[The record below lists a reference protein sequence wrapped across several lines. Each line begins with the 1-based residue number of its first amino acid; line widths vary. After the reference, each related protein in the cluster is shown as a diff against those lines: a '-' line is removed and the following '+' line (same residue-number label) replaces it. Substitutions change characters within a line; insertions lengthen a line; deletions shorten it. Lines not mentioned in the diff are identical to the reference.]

1 MDYQGFFVGGEGGGT
16 PQPPVNLDG
25 TMIYKN
31 EWTINTLYNKD
42 EVVVYLEH
50 QYIALRS
57 NINKEPDTNLED
69 WDLLAYWSNNA
80 TVSNYRG
87 TFIQGLILKQYDSVY
102 DRISNG
108 TYINY
113 SSSNY
118 ECTTQ
123 PNLITELNK
132 INNPNSLLPSMFS
145 TPYMFASLGNSSS
158 YRNGASYVG
167 SPTDMGLYTYPFL
180 PNLRT
185 RGWKR
190 TGITQE
196 GSNFMLDPTSIY
208 AKEGA
213 YKFTAIVSYYFSKV
227 PRETV
232 TLENPSGELRI
243 EEVPDII
250 IDRCGL
256 NAPITQPVTPQG
268 FDDAF
273 RTNQSTLS
281 GIYDVRFGREYG
293 VKLDNIPLQN
303 RTWTF
308 TIRLSIE
315 FLGATD
321 PVDLRYNYLAL
332 SKLPQFS
339 TQLKSVITIL
349 PTPILED
356 YVIPYPII
364 NNLLAQSVNVSLVDT
379 LPNELTTGVDYT
391 PKCIKLNGYAQTQ
404 TYTLTCSARVGV
416 SYRKGDLLEI
426 RACFQSS
433 ADNINWGDI
442 SERQVIFTDIQSDE
456 GTFNVP
462 NIPLYIQ
469 LDGYQPDPQFE
480 QQYVR
485 VALIVVPRQNLGRIT
500 RIILEANGGVNNDP
514 DLLFNPYNCFFQMYP
529 NSQLSSNIVWNQT
542 FENVYGFDPGYN
554 IAYPRNGDNP
564 VGWYNLPA
572 IFGFLPVVCNNFV
585 YPANNCKTVNN
596 QPLIYSV
603 PNYLRCE
610 FGPEWCGV
618 VIRSAGTYI
627 VIYQLYITIR
637 SNQLF
642 NTNYSIV
649 FARNNQNGRY
659 QPLYTQRLVVVDNE
673 CRQTIQTNISLLND
687 GDIIYPILI
696 WDNLGVGVTGI
707 RMRSGSEFSIVKQ

>member
-1 MDYQGFFVGGEGGGT
+1 MNYEGLFIGGEGGGT
-16 PQPPVNLDG
+16 QPPVNLDG

-57 NINKEPDTNLED
+57 NINKEPDTNPED

-123 PNLITELNK
+123 PNLIEDLHK

-145 TPYMFASLGNSSS
+145 TPYLFGSLGNSA
-158 YRNGASYVG
+158 NLNDGARYVG
-167 SPTDMGLYTYPFL
+167 GQPDDSLNTFPFL
-180 PNLRT
+180 PNLRV

-190 TGITQE
+190 NTPNGAL
-196 GSNFMLDPTSIY
+196 FMLDPTSIY

-213 YKFTAIVSYYFSKV
+213 YKFTAIVSYYFSRV
-227 PRETV
+227 PRDTV
-232 TLENPSGELRI
+232 TSQTGFSGEFRI
-243 EEVPDII
+243 EEFPDII

-256 NAPITQPVTPQG
+256 NAPISQPVIPPNQPE
-268 FDDAF
+268 
-273 RTNQSTLS
+273 NYSNLQSTLT
-281 GIYDVRFGREYG
+281 GVWDVRFGREYG
-293 VKLDNIPLQN
+293 FKLHNIIFRN

-308 TIRLSIE
+308 TVRLSIE
-315 FLGATD
+315 FLGSTD
-321 PVDLRYNYLAL
+321 PVDLRYNYIAL

-339 TQLKSVITIL
+339 TQDKSVMTIL
-349 PTPILED
+349 PTPVQEE

-379 LPNELTTGVDYT
+379 PSNEFISSINYT
-391 PKCIKLNGYAQTQ
+391 PKCVKLNGYAQNQ

-433 ADNINWGDI
+433 ADNVNWIDI
-442 SERQVIFTDIQSDE
+442 SDRQSIFEDIQNDA
-456 GTFNVP
+456 GTYDVP

-485 VALIVVPRQNLGRIT
+485 VALIVVPKPNLASIT

-529 NSQLSSNIVWNQT
+529 TPQLSSNIVWNQT

-554 IAYPRNGDNP
+554 IAYPRNGNN
-564 VGWYNLPA
+564 NLQHYLLPSV
-572 IFGFLPVVCNNFV
+572 FGFLPVVCNNFV
-585 YPANNCKTVNN
+585 YPTNNCQAVGN

-603 PNYLRCE
+603 PNFLGCDY
-610 FGPEWCGV
+610 GPEWCGV
-618 VIRSAGTYI
+618 VLRSAGTYI
-627 VIYQLYITIR
+627 VRYQLYITIR

-642 NTNYSIV
+642 NTEYSIV
-649 FARNNQNGRY
+649 FARNNLNGRY
-659 QPLYTQRLVVVDNE
+659 EPLYTQRLVVVNNE

-687 GDIIYPILI
+687 GDIIYPILK

-707 RMRSGSEFSIVKQ
+707 RMRPGSEFSIVKQ

>member
-1 MDYQGFFVGGEGGGT
+1 MNYEGIFIGGEGGGN
-16 PQPPVNLDG
+16 QPPVNLDG

-87 TFIQGLILKQYDSVY
+87 TFIQGLVLKQYDSVY

-123 PNLITELNK
+123 PDLITDLHK

-145 TPYMFASLGNSSS
+145 TPYLFGSLGNSSIL
-158 YRNGASYVG
+158 NDGARYVG
-167 SPTDMGLYTYPFL
+167 GQPDDGLFTYPFL

-190 TGITQE
+190 TGPTQQ

-213 YKFTAIVSYYFSKV
+213 YKFTAIVSYYFSRV
-227 PRETV
+227 PRDTV
-232 TLENPSGELRI
+232 TSQTGFSGEFRI

-256 NAPITQPVTPQG
+256 NAPISQPIIPPNQPE
-268 FDDAF
+268 
-273 RTNQSTLS
+273 NYSNLQSTLT
-281 GIYDVRFGREYG
+281 GVWDVRFGREYG
-293 VKLDNIPLQN
+293 FKLHNIIFRN

-308 TIRLSIE
+308 TVRLSIE
-315 FLGATD
+315 FLGSTD
-321 PVDLRYNYLAL
+321 PVDLRYNYIAL
-332 SKLPQFS
+332 SKLPEFA
-339 TQLKSVITIL
+339 TQLKSVMTIL
-349 PTPILED
+349 PTPVQEE

-364 NNLLAQSVNVSLVDT
+364 NNLVGQSVNVSLVDT
-379 LPNELTTGVDYT
+379 PSNEFISSVNYT
-391 PKCIKLNGYAQTQ
+391 PKCVKLNGYAQNQ

-416 SYRKGDLLEI
+416 SYLLGDLLEI

-433 ADNINWGDI
+433 ADNVNWIDI
-442 SERQVIFTDIQSDE
+442 SDRQSIFEDIQNDP
-456 GTFNVP
+456 GNYDVP

-469 LDGYQPDPQFE
+469 FDGYQPDPQFE

-485 VALIVVPRQNLGRIT
+485 VALIVVPRQNLASIT

-529 NSQLSSNIVWNQT
+529 TPQLSSNIVWNQT

-554 IAYPRNGDNP
+554 IAYPRNGNNNLRH
-564 VGWYNLPA
+564 YLLPA

-585 YPANNCKTVNN
+585 YPTNNCQAVNN

-603 PNYLRCE
+603 PNFLRCE

-618 VIRSAGTYI
+618 VLRSAGTYI
-627 VIYQLYITIR
+627 VRYQLYITIR

-642 NTNYSIV
+642 NTEYSIV
-649 FARNNQNGRY
+649 FARNNLNGRY
-659 QPLYTQRLVVVDNE
+659 EPLYTQRLVVVDNE

-707 RMRSGSEFSIVKQ
+707 RMRPGSEFSIVKQ

>member
-1 MDYQGFFVGGEGGGT
+1 MDYQGFFVGGEGGT

-25 TMIYKN
+25 TMIYKG
-31 EWTINTLYNKD
+31 EWERNTLYNKD
-42 EVVVYLEH
+42 QTIIYLEH

-57 NINKEPDTNLED
+57 NINKEPDLNIGED

-145 TPYMFASLGNSSS
+145 TPYLFGSLGNSA
-158 YRNGASYVG
+158 NFNDGARYVG
-167 SPTDMGLYTYPFL
+167 TQSDGGLYTYPFL

-243 EEVPDII
+243 EEIPDII

-256 NAPITQPVTPQG
+256 NAPIIQPVTPQG
-268 FDDAF
+268 FDDFF
-273 RTNQSTLS
+273 RTNQTTLS

-332 SKLPQFS
+332 SKSPQF
-339 TQLKSVITIL
+339 TPQPKSVITIL
-349 PTPILED
+349 STPVQED

-379 LPNELTTGVDYT
+379 PPNELTTGVDYT
-391 PKCIKLNGYAQTQ
+391 PKCIKLNGYAQRQ

-416 SYRKGDLLEI
+416 SYLLGDLLEI

-433 ADNINWGDI
+433 ADNVNWIDI
-442 SERQVIFTDIQSDE
+442 SDRQLIFTNIQTAPQNYD
-456 GTFNVP
+456 VP

-469 LDGYQPDPQFE
+469 FEGYQPDPQFE

-485 VALIVVPRQNLGRIT
+485 VALIVVPRENLGRIT
-500 RIILEANGGVNNDP
+500 RIILEANGGGNN
-514 DLLFNPYNCFFQMYP
+514 LNLFNPYNAFFQIYP
-529 NSQLSSNIVWNQT
+529 DTSPTLDIDYRQTMADVGVLYNIP
-542 FENVYGFDPGYN
+542 FPVYGDNTGTGY
-554 IAYPRNGDNP
+554 
-564 VGWYNLPA
+564 YNLPSR
-572 IFGFLPVVCNNFV
+572 FGFMPIVYNNFT
-585 YPANNCKTVNN
+585 YPSNNCKSVGN

-603 PNYLRCE
+603 PNFLRNE
-610 FGPEWCGV
+610 YGPEWSGIV
-618 VIRSAGTYI
+618 VRSAGTYGI
-627 VIYQLYITIR
+627 SYRLDTELITEIL
-637 SNQLF
+637 N
-642 NTNYSIV
+642 NTTTYSLV
-649 FARNNQNGRY
+649 FARNN
-659 QPLYTQRLVVVDNE
+659 PCEVLYTQRL
-673 CRQTIQTNISLLND
+673 TTNIISGNYYIDQLVATNLQLINA
-687 GDIIYPILI
+687 GDFIYPLII
-696 WDNLGVGVTGI
+696 WDNQLPRLQGI
-707 RMRSGSEFSIVKQ
+707 RMYSRCDLAIVKR

>member
-1 MDYQGFFVGGEGGGT
+1 MNFEGLYISGEGGT

-57 NINKEPDTNLED
+57 NINKEPDLYVGED
-69 WDLLAYWSNNA
+69 WNLLAYWSNNA

-145 TPYMFASLGNSSS
+145 TPYLFGSLGNSA
-158 YRNGASYVG
+158 NFNDGARYVG
-167 SPTDMGLYTYPFL
+167 TQSDGGLYTYPFL

-243 EEVPDII
+243 EEIPDII

-256 NAPITQPVTPQG
+256 NAPIIQPVTPQG
-268 FDDAF
+268 FDDFF
-273 RTNQSTLS
+273 RTNQTTLS

-332 SKLPQFS
+332 SKSPQF
-339 TQLKSVITIL
+339 TPQPKSVITIL
-349 PTPILED
+349 STPVQED

-379 LPNELTTGVDYT
+379 PPNELTTGVDYT
-391 PKCIKLNGYAQTQ
+391 PKCIKLNGYAQRQ

-416 SYRKGDLLEI
+416 SYLLGDLLEI

-433 ADNINWGDI
+433 ADNVNWIDI
-442 SERQVIFTDIQSDE
+442 SDRQLIFTNIQTAPQNYD
-456 GTFNVP
+456 VP

-469 LDGYQPDPQFE
+469 FEGYQPDPQFE

-485 VALIVVPRQNLGRIT
+485 VALIVVPRENLGRIT
-500 RIILEANGGVNNDP
+500 RIILEANGGGNN
-514 DLLFNPYNCFFQMYP
+514 LNLFNPYNAFFQIYP
-529 NSQLSSNIVWNQT
+529 DTSPTLDIDYRQTMADVGVLYNIPYP
-542 FENVYGFDPGYN
+542 VYGDNTGTGY
-554 IAYPRNGDNP
+554 
-564 VGWYNLPA
+564 YNLPSR
-572 IFGFLPVVCNNFV
+572 FGFMPIVYNNFT
-585 YPANNCKTVNN
+585 YPSNNCKSVGN

-603 PNYLRCE
+603 PNFLRNE
-610 FGPEWCGV
+610 YGPEWSGIV
-618 VIRSAGTYI
+618 VRSAGTYGI
-627 VIYQLYITIR
+627 SYRLDTELITEIL
-637 SNQLF
+637 N
-642 NTNYSIV
+642 NTTTYSLV
-649 FARNNQNGRY
+649 FARNN
-659 QPLYTQRLVVVDNE
+659 PCEVLYTQRL
-673 CRQTIQTNISLLND
+673 TTNIISGNYYIDQLVATNLQLINA
-687 GDIIYPILI
+687 GDFIYPLII
-696 WDNLGVGVTGI
+696 WDNQLPRLQGI
-707 RMRSGSEFSIVKQ
+707 RMYSRCDLAIVKR

>member
-1 MDYQGFFVGGEGGGT
+1 MDYQGLFTGGEGGGT
-16 PQPPVNLDG
+16 QPPVNLDG

-57 NINKEPDTNLED
+57 NINKEPDTNPED

-87 TFIQGLILKQYDSVY
+87 TFITGLILKQYDSVY

-123 PNLITELNK
+123 PDLITDLHK

-145 TPYMFASLGNSSS
+145 TPYMFASLGNSS
-158 YRNGASYVG
+158 NFNDGARYVG
-167 SPTDMGLYTYPFL
+167 TQSDTGLYTYPFL

-213 YKFTAIVSYYFSKV
+213 YKFTAVVSYYLSRV
-227 PRETV
+227 PRFTET
-232 TLENPSGELRI
+232 EDNPSGEIRI
-243 EEVPDII
+243 EEIGGGI

-268 FDDAF
+268 STGFW
-273 RTNQSTLS
+273 RTNQSTLT

-293 VKLDNIPLQN
+293 LFLDNISFQN

-308 TIRLSIE
+308 TVRLSIE

-332 SKLPQFS
+332 SKSPPLTP
-339 TQLKSVITIL
+339 QLKSVITIL
-349 PTPILED
+349 PTPIPED

-364 NNLLAQSVNVSLVDT
+364 NNLLGQSVNVSLVDT
-379 LPNELTTGVDYT
+379 PPNELTTGVDYT

-462 NIPLYIQ
+462 NIPIYIQ
-469 LDGYQPDPQFE
+469 LDGYQPDAQFE

-485 VALIVVPRQNLGRIT
+485 VALIVVPKPNLGRIT
-500 RIILEANGGVNNDP
+500 RIILEANGGVNDFN
-514 DLLFNPYNCFFQMYP
+514 LLFNPYNCFFQMYP
-529 NSQLSSNIVWNQT
+529 NSQLSSNIVWHQT
-542 FENVYGFDPGYN
+542 FENGYASPPSYS
-554 IAYPRNGDNP
+554 IEYPRRGDNTP
-564 VGWYNLPA
+564 DWYNLPR

-585 YPANNCKTVNN
+585 YPTNNCQAVGN

-603 PNYLRCE
+603 PNFLRCE

-627 VIYQLYITIR
+627 VRYKLDMTIR
-637 SNQLF
+637 ISQNF
-642 NTNYSIV
+642 NTEYSIV
-649 FARNNQNGRY
+649 FARNNQINNDY
-659 QPLYTQRLVVVDNE
+659 EALYTQRLTVVDNE
-673 CRQTIQTNISLLND
+673 CRQTVQTNISLLND
-687 GDIIYPILI
+687 GNIIYPVLI
-696 WDNLGVGVTGI
+696 WNNLAVGVTGI
-707 RMRSGSEFSIVKQ
+707 RMQPGTEFSIVKQ

>member
-1 MDYQGFFVGGEGGGT
+1 MDYQGLFIAGEGGT
-16 PQPPVNLDG
+16 PSPPVNLDG

-42 EVVVYLEH
+42 EVTVYLEH

-57 NINKEPDTNLED
+57 NINKEPDTNPED

-113 SSSNY
+113 SPSNY

-123 PNLITELNK
+123 PDLITDLHK

-145 TPYMFASLGNSSS
+145 TPYLFASVGNSAT
-158 YRNGASYVG
+158 YNDGERYVWTSG
-167 SPTDMGLYTYPFL
+167 GGVGLFTHPFL

-185 RGWKR
+185 RGWMR
-190 TGITQE
+190 NSPNGAL
-196 GSNFMLDPTSIY
+196 FMLDPTSIY

-213 YKFTAIVSYYFSKV
+213 YKFTAIVSYYFSRV
-227 PRETV
+227 PSETRV
-232 TLENPSGELRI
+232 LQTAGTGEFWI
-243 EEVPDII
+243 EELPDVV
-250 IDRCGL
+250 IDRCGV
-256 NAPITQPVTPQG
+256 NSDISQPGLPNT
-268 FDDAF
+268 F
-273 RTNQSTLS
+273 RNLQSTLT
-281 GIYDVRFGREYG
+281 GIWDVRFGKEYG
-293 VKLDNIPLQN
+293 FKLQN
-303 RTWTF
+303 IYWFQFFAWTF
-308 TIRLSIE
+308 TVRLSIE
-315 FLGATD
+315 YLGATD

-332 SKLPQFS
+332 SKLPQFAS
-339 TQLKSVITIL
+339 QVKSVITIL
-349 PTPILED
+349 PTPIPED

-379 LPNELTTGVDYT
+379 PSNEFISSVDYT

-404 TYTLTCSARVGV
+404 THTLTCSARVGV

-442 SERQVIFTDIQSDE
+442 SERQVIFTDVQNDA
-456 GTFNVP
+456 GTYDVP

-469 LDGYQPDPQFE
+469 LDGYQPDAQFE

-485 VALIVVPRQNLGRIT
+485 VALIVVPKPNLASIT
-500 RIILEANGGVNNDP
+500 RIILEANGGVNNVP

-529 NSQLSSNIVWNQT
+529 TPQLSSNIVWNQT
-542 FENVYGFDPGYN
+542 FENVYGSDPGYN
-554 IAYPRNGDNP
+554 IAYPRNGNN
-564 VGWYNLPA
+564 NLQHYLLPSV
-572 IFGFLPVVCNNFV
+572 FGFLPVVCNNFT
-585 YPANNCKTVNN
+585 YPANNCQAVGN

-603 PNYLRCE
+603 PNFLRCE

-618 VIRSAGTYI
+618 IIRSAGTYI
-627 VIYQLYITIR
+627 VIYQLNITIR

-642 NTNYSIV
+642 NTEYSIV
-649 FARNNQNGRY
+649 FARINLNGRY
-659 QPLYTQRLVVVDNE
+659 EPLYTQRLVVVDNE
-673 CRQTIQTNISLLND
+673 CRQTIQTNIPLLND

-696 WDNLGVGVTGI
+696 WDNLAVGVTGI
-707 RMRSGSEFSIVKQ
+707 RMRPGSEFSIVKQ

>member
-1 MDYQGFFVGGEGGGT
+1 MDFQGLFIAGEGGGT
-16 PQPPVNLDG
+16 QPPVNLDG

-57 NINKEPDTNLED
+57 NINKEPDTNPED

-80 TVSNYRG
+80 SVSNYRG
-87 TFIQGLILKQYDSVY
+87 TFISGLILKQYDSVY

-113 SSSNY
+113 SPSNY

-123 PNLITELNK
+123 PNLITELHK

-145 TPYMFASLGNSSS
+145 TPYMFASLGNSL
-158 YRNGASYVG
+158 NFNDGARYVG
-167 SPTDMGLYTYPFL
+167 TQSDTGLYTYPFL
-180 PNLRT
+180 PNLKT

-213 YKFTAIVSYYFSKV
+213 YKFTGVVSYYLSRQ
-227 PRETV
+227 PRDTET
-232 TLENPSGELRI
+232 LDNPIGELRI
-243 EEVPDII
+243 EEIGGGI

-268 FDDAF
+268 STGAF
-273 RTNQSTLS
+273 RTNQSTLT

-293 VKLDNIPLQN
+293 LFLDNIPLRN

-308 TIRLSIE
+308 TVRLSIE

-332 SKLPQFS
+332 SKLPEFA

-349 PTPILED
+349 PTPIPED
-356 YVIPYPII
+356 YVIAYPII
-364 NNLLAQSVNVSLVDT
+364 NNLLAQSVNVSIVDT
-379 LPNELTTGVDYT
+379 PSNEFISSVDYT

-404 TYTLTCSARVGV
+404 THTLTCSARVGV
-416 SYRKGDLLEI
+416 SYLLGDLLEI

-433 ADNINWGDI
+433 ADNVNWGDI
-442 SERQVIFTDIQSDE
+442 SERQVIFTDDQNDP
-456 GTFNVP
+456 GNYDVP

-485 VALIVVPRQNLGRIT
+485 VALIVVPRPNLGRIT
-500 RIILEANGGVNNDP
+500 RIILEANGGVSEP

-542 FENVYGFDPGYN
+542 FESVYYSDQGYN
-554 IAYPRNGDNP
+554 IAYPRNGNNNLR
-564 VGWYNLPA
+564 YYRLPA

-603 PNYLRCE
+603 PNFLRSE
-610 FGPEWCGV
+610 YGPEWCGV

-627 VIYQLYITIR
+627 VIYQLNITIR
-637 SNQLF
+637 TNQLF
-642 NTNYSIV
+642 STNYSIV
-649 FARNNQNGRY
+649 FARNDQDGKY
-659 QPLYTQRLVVVDNE
+659 EPLYTQRLVVVDNE

-687 GDIIYPILI
+687 GDIIYPVLI
-696 WDNLGVGVTGI
+696 WDNLAVGVTGI
-707 RMRSGSEFSIVKQ
+707 RMRPGSEFSIVKQ

>member
-1 MDYQGFFVGGEGGGT
+1 MNFEGLYISGEGGT

-57 NINKEPDTNLED
+57 NINKEPDLYVGED
-69 WDLLAYWSNNA
+69 WNLLAYWSNNA

-145 TPYMFASLGNSSS
+145 TPYLFGSLGNSA
-158 YRNGASYVG
+158 NFNDGARYIGTQSDG
-167 SPTDMGLYTYPFL
+167 GLYTYPFL

-243 EEVPDII
+243 EEIPDII

-256 NAPITQPVTPQG
+256 NAPIIQPVTPQG
-268 FDDAF
+268 FDDFF
-273 RTNQSTLS
+273 RTNQTTLS

-332 SKLPQFS
+332 SKSPQF
-339 TQLKSVITIL
+339 TPQPKSVITIL
-349 PTPILED
+349 STPVQED

-379 LPNELTTGVDYT
+379 PPNELTTGVDYT
-391 PKCIKLNGYAQTQ
+391 PKCIKLNGYAQRQ

-416 SYRKGDLLEI
+416 SYLLGDLLEI

-433 ADNINWGDI
+433 ADNVNWIDI
-442 SERQVIFTDIQSDE
+442 SDRQLIFTNIQTAPQNYD
-456 GTFNVP
+456 VP

-469 LDGYQPDPQFE
+469 FEGYQPDPQFE

-485 VALIVVPRQNLGRIT
+485 VALIVVPRENLGRIT
-500 RIILEANGGVNNDP
+500 RIILEANGGGNN
-514 DLLFNPYNCFFQMYP
+514 LNLFNPYNAFFQIYP
-529 NSQLSSNIVWNQT
+529 DTSPTLDIDYRQTMADVGVLYNIP
-542 FENVYGFDPGYN
+542 FPVYGDNTGTGY
-554 IAYPRNGDNP
+554 
-564 VGWYNLPA
+564 YNLPSR
-572 IFGFLPVVCNNFV
+572 FGFMPIVYNNFT
-585 YPANNCKTVNN
+585 YPSNNCKSVGN

-603 PNYLRCE
+603 PNFLRNE
-610 FGPEWCGV
+610 YGPEWSGIV
-618 VIRSAGTYI
+618 VRSAGTYGI
-627 VIYQLYITIR
+627 SYRLDTELITEIL
-637 SNQLF
+637 N
-642 NTNYSIV
+642 NTTTYSLV
-649 FARNNQNGRY
+649 FARNN
-659 QPLYTQRLVVVDNE
+659 PCEVLYTQRL
-673 CRQTIQTNISLLND
+673 TTNIISGNYYIDQLVATNLQLINA
-687 GDIIYPILI
+687 GDFIYPLII
-696 WDNLGVGVTGI
+696 WDNQLPRLQGI
-707 RMRSGSEFSIVKQ
+707 RMYSRCDLAIVKR